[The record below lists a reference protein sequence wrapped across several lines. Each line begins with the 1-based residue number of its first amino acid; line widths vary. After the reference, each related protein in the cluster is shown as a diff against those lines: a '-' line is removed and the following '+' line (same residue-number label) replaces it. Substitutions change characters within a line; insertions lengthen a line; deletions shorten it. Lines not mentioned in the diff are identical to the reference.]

1 MKKNVTKPRFADNG
15 VYPFVK
21 KLDYL
26 NKKNDK
32 DQHVLPK
39 FAKLTFLGREIHH
52 KTGTT
57 KGVACTMNCRLNFDL
72 PDYLDCE
79 MFNNFYGG
87 QHFNV
92 TGVAYCG
99 EDDTFDLE
107 KGRLIAQAKAENEAY
122 RVAKAMCTVAI
133 EQLDNVVKALQRSI
147 SNFDK
152 YIEHNKTFIE
162 NVADGKLKK

>member
-1 MKKNVTKPRFADNG
+1 MKKNVTKPRFADND

-26 NKKNDK
+26 NKKNEN

-39 FAKLTFLGREIHH
+39 FARLTFCDRQIHH
-52 KTGTT
+52 KPGTL
-57 KGVACTMNCRLNFDL
+57 KGVACTMHCRLSFDL
-72 PDYLDCE
+72 PDYIDCE
-79 MFNNFYGG
+79 ILNNFYNGG

-92 TGVAYCG
+92 TGVAYCA
-99 EDDTFDLE
+99 DDDPFDLN

-147 SNFDK
+147 PNFDN
-152 YIEHNKTFIE
+152 YIEHNKSFIE
-162 NVADGKLKK
+162 KVADDKL

>member
-1 MKKNVTKPRFADNG
+1 MKKNVTKPRFADND

-26 NKKNDK
+26 NKKNDN

-39 FAKLTFLGREIHH
+39 FAKLTFLDREIHH
-52 KTGTT
+52 KDGNT
-57 KGVACTMNCRLNFDL
+57 KGVACTMSCRLTFDL

-79 MFNNFYGG
+79 LFNNFYRCG

-92 TGVAYCG
+92 TGVAYCA
-99 EDDTFDLE
+99 DDDSFDLN

-133 EQLDNVVKALQRSI
+133 EQLDNVVKALQRSVP
-147 SNFDK
+147 NFEK
-152 YIEHNKTFIE
+152 YIEHNNTFIE
-162 NVADGKLKK
+162 KVADDKF